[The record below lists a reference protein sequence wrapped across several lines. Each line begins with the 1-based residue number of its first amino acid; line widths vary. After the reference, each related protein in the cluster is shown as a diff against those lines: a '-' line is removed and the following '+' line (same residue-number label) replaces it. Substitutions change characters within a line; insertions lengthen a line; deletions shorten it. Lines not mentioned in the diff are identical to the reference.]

1 MLRNRTTLST
11 SLGLLLVLALLLA
24 ACAPAAAP
32 SGDAA
37 ADEGGE
43 AMADEGGKMLRFGI
57 AFADLGTLDPHFAA
71 GTNDRAV
78 VDMIFNGLVRYK
90 PGGAPEIEPDLAEAI
105 PEPEV
110 TEDGKQVWTFTLR
123 QGVMCHP
130 SEATE
135 AYELT
140 AADVVYSLG
149 KSADPA
155 RSAYASAYEGMT
167 FEAVDDY
174 TVAITLEQ
182 PLSPVLFLPNI
193 ADYAGGFI
201 VCSQAV
207 EALGDEAFATNPV
220 GTGPFMF
227 DSYNAQE
234 KVVLTA
240 NTDYFR
246 GAPALAGVEVRYM
259 PDFSSRELGLKAGE
273 LDVISGLDDSAW
285 IQSTDAEEG
294 LTVDVFGPGEVATIH
309 FNTSVEP
316 LDNPLVRQA
325 IAYGLERDEFLAL
338 FAEEA
343 AENVF
348 SPVPAQFMSGG
359 LTEEEAR
366 AAGLD
371 YSFDPDKARE
381 LLAEA
386 GYADGF
392 SLEMVSSELDAYKRI
407 YESMQAQLSALGI
420 DLSINIVDHSSM
432 HSLIRE
438 DANPIVVYV
447 AFRPNA
453 DVYLTRFYL
462 SDSIV
467 VTGSKPDTNFSH
479 YTGIDDLILEARF
492 ETDAER
498 QVELWKEAQ
507 MKILE
512 EMIAHTLHYQGQVYA
527 RSSNVDYGHET
538 LSSVLNLYPQFT
550 ELTTIN

>member
-1 MLRNRTTLST
+1 MIKSHTKFST
-11 SLGLLLVLALLLA
+11 ILGLLLTLVLLLA
-24 ACAPAAAP
+24 ACTP
-32 SGDAA
+32 SASNETESSG
-37 ADEGGE
+37 EPGE
-43 AMADEGGKMLRFGI
+43 AMSEEGGQMLRFGI

-71 GTNDRAV
+71 GTQDRAV
-78 VDMIFNGLVRYK
+78 VDMIFNGLVRFK

-105 PEPEV
+105 PEPET
-110 TEDGKQVWTFTLR
+110 TEDGKQRWTFTLR
-123 QGVMCHP
+123 QGVMCHGTAE
-130 SEATE
+130 SE

-140 AADVVYSLG
+140 AADVVYSLN
-149 KSADPA
+149 KSANPE

-174 TVAITLEQ
+174 TVQITLDQ
-182 PLSPVLFLPNI
+182 PVSPLLFLPNV

-227 DSYNAQE
+227 DNYLAQE
-234 KVVLTA
+234 SVTLTA
-240 NTDYFR
+240 NQDYFR

-273 LDVISGLDDSAW
+273 LDLISGLDDSAW
-285 IQSTDAEEG
+285 IQSTEAEEG

-316 LDNPLVRQA
+316 LDNLQVRQA
-325 IAYGLERDEFLAL
+325 LAHALERDEFLAL

-348 SPVPAQFMSGG
+348 SPVPAQFMTGG
-359 LTEEEAR
+359 LTEEEVS

-371 YSFDPDKARE
+371 YAYDPERAME

-386 GYADGF
+386 GYTDGF
-392 SLEMVSSELDAYKRI
+392 ELEVVSSELDAYKRI
-407 YESMQAQLSALGI
+407 YESMQAQLAQIGV
-420 DLSINIVDHSSM
+420 DLQVNIVDHSSM

-479 YTGIDDLILEARF
+479 YEGIDDLILEARY
-492 ETDAER
+492 ETDVDR

-507 MKILE
+507 EQILAD
-512 EMIAHTLHYQGQVYA
+512 MVSHTLHYQGQIYA
-527 RSSNVDYGHET
+527 RSSNVDYGHDE
-538 LSSVLNLYPQFT
+538 LISVLNLYPQIT
-550 ELTTIN
+550 ENTTIN

>member
-1 MLRNRTTLST
+1 MIKSHTKFST
-11 SLGLLLVLALLLA
+11 ILGLLLTLVLLLA
-24 ACAPAAAP
+24 ACTP
-32 SGDAA
+32 SASNETESSG
-37 ADEGGE
+37 EPGE
-43 AMADEGGKMLRFGI
+43 AMSEEGGQMLRFGI

-71 GTNDRAV
+71 GTQDRAV
-78 VDMIFNGLVRYK
+78 VDMIFNGLVRFK

-105 PEPEV
+105 PEPET
-110 TEDGKQVWTFTLR
+110 TEDGKQRWTFTLR
-123 QGVMCHP
+123 QGVMCHGTAE
-130 SEATE
+130 SE

-140 AADVVYSLG
+140 AADVVYSLN
-149 KSADPA
+149 KSANPE

-174 TVAITLEQ
+174 TVQITLDQ
-182 PLSPVLFLPNI
+182 PVSPLLFLPNV

-227 DSYNAQE
+227 DNYLAQE
-234 KVVLTA
+234 SVTLTA
-240 NTDYFR
+240 NQDYFR

-273 LDVISGLDDSAW
+273 LDLISGLDDSAW
-285 IQSTDAEEG
+285 IQSTEAEEG

-316 LDNPLVRQA
+316 LDNLQVRQA
-325 IAYGLERDEFLAL
+325 LAHALERDEFLAL

-348 SPVPAQFMSGG
+348 SPVPAQFMTGG
-359 LTEEEAR
+359 LTEEEVS

-371 YSFDPDKARE
+371 YAYDPERAME

-392 SLEMVSSELDAYKRI
+392 ELEVVSSELDAYKRI
-407 YESMQAQLSALGI
+407 YESMQAQLAQIGV
-420 DLSINIVDHSSM
+420 DLQVNIVDHSSM

-479 YTGIDDLILEARF
+479 YEGIDDLILEARY
-492 ETDAER
+492 ETDVDR

-507 MKILE
+507 QQILAD
-512 EMIAHTLHYQGQVYA
+512 MVSHTLHYQGQIYA
-527 RSSNVDYGHET
+527 RSSNVDYGHDE
-538 LSSVLNLYPQFT
+538 LISVLNLYPQIT
-550 ELTTIN
+550 ENTTIN